1 MSTATVPPTRRGKCR
16 SSLNSRPLQF
26 RVGLKTT
33 ILLFF
38 SSFARISTSFKA
50 SIGQQQHRHGRQLS
64 IDARHAYAATREP
77 PARYAPRR
85 LTWRAS
91 SNELSQVTVDV
102 KRSGRNPVDTSQ
114 LSSGGSTFYANG
126 YDDGNKDGWV
136 LMQTISGVADDGR
149 EVVAVVAPGKYPPGS
164 SVLVEAR
171 HVVGK
176 PEGLDWDR
184 AAIFPF
190 LVVNCLWPL
199 LEAGFNESNTRGQTF
214 VVTGGHGSL
223 APFVVQVLKAW
234 GGKVCCATTKSE
246 GAARLLG
253 AESAVDFRKESYSE
267 ALLDFSAV
275 VDTLGREKEGAQ
287 RMLKEAKGAAYVS
300 LQPKVL
306 KVAVEEGV
314 LFGAGKILQ
323 YQKMIAK
330 DDARTY
336 FLPNVE
342 AMGLVSQVA
351 SMVSSKSVKFGAI
364 GTEYVGM
371 QEYMEALA
379 WPKDSDTG
387 LRFGF
392 PGKTNR
398 SWGWLGGNVDDDP
411 FPWEDEDDEED
422 EEEGEYEVVQ
432 QAMAEEDGQPAV
444 PTGEVVGVRSREDL
458 QALTEEGGT
467 ILFVSSKSCRACKFL
482 TPYYRKLARKQQQIW
497 FGRVDASSN
506 PELARDLGL
515 KAVPSF
521 VTFRGGEV
529 VTSTST
535 NSKAKIEKLVDELLH
550 E

>member
-1 MSTATVPPTRRGKCR
+1 M
-16 SSLNSRPLQF
+16 
-26 RVGLKTT
+26 KTT
-33 ILLFF
+33 VLLFF
-38 SSFARISTSFKA
+38 SSFARISTSFKT
-50 SIGQQQHRHGRQLS
+50 SIGQRHGRELS
-64 IDARHAYAATREP
+64 IDARDAYATTRV
-77 PARYAPRR
+77 PARCAPRR
-85 LTWRAS
+85 LAWRAS
-91 SNELSQVTVDV
+91 SKDQSQVTIDV

-114 LSSGGSTFYANG
+114 VSSGGSTFYASG

-136 LMQTISGVADDGR
+136 MMQTVSGVTDDGQ
-149 EVVAVVAPGKYPPGS
+149 EVVAVVVPGKYPQGS

-171 HVVGK
+171 HIVGK
-176 PEGLDWDR
+176 PKGLDWDR
-184 AAIFPF
+184 AAMLPF

-199 LEAGFNESNTRGQTF
+199 TEAGFNESTAGGQTF

-223 APFVVQVLKAW
+223 APFVVQVLQAW
-234 GGKVCCATTKSE
+234 GGKVCCVTTKSE
-246 GAARLLG
+246 GAARALG

-267 ALLDFSAV
+267 ALLDFSIV

-323 YQKMIAK
+323 YQKTVAQN
-330 DDARTY
+330 DARTY

-342 AMGLVSQVA
+342 AMRLVSQVA
-351 SMVSSKSVKFGAI
+351 AMVSSNSVKLGAI

-371 QEYMEALA
+371 KEYMEALA

-398 SWGWLGGNVDDDP
+398 SWGWLGGEIGDDP
-411 FPWEDEDDEED
+411 LPWEDEDEEED
-422 EEEGEYEVVQ
+422 EEEGEDDVVQ
-432 QAMAEEDGQPAV
+432 HAMGDGDGQPAV
-444 PTGEVVGVRSREDL
+444 STGEVVGIKSREDL
-458 QALTEEGGT
+458 RALTEGGGT
-467 ILFVSSKSCRACKFL
+467 ILFVSSRSCRACKYL
-482 TPYYRKLARKQQQIW
+482 TPYYRKLARKQQGVW
-497 FGRVDASSN
+497 FGRVDASTS

-521 VTFRGGEV
+521 VTFRRGEV

-535 NSKAKIEKLVDELLH
+535 SSKAKIEKLVEELLY
-550 E
+550 